1 MIFAVSIEPITRVS
15 ANTKCF
21 NRLIEP
27 RNGERRGILC
37 QGRTRINCECVC
49 ERERERKRERE
60 RASTRVISV
69 KCSRYPHCHRRPKR
83 VAGNVTGARL
93 YLVTWYGF
101 AGDNAKICATSLVNR
116 NETRDFFFSF
126 PPRVTEISLM
136 DRDTRFSPMIFDTF
150 RGTKSLTIRCT
161 ILWFFFFYP
170 LFFPRSHRIA
180 NFFFFCRNERISEI
194 RFTFINLF

>member
-1 MIFAVSIEPITRVS
+1 MIFAVSIQPITRRVI

-27 RNGERRGILC
+27 RNDECHGILC
-37 QGRTRINCECVC
+37 QGRTRINCEWVSMCVC
-49 ERERERKRERE
+49 EKERERE

-116 NETRDFFFSF
+116 NETRDFFF

-136 DRDTRFSPMIFDTF
+136 DRDTRFSPWFLIRF
-150 RGTKSLTIRCT
+150 GTKSLTICPVDM
-161 ILWFFFFYP
+161 ILWFFSFFRL
-170 LFFPRSHRIA
+170 LFFLELLI
-180 NFFFFCRNERISEI
+180 FFFCWNEIPP

>member
-1 MIFAVSIEPITRVS
+1 MIFAVSIQPITRRVI

-27 RNGERRGILC
+27 RNDECHGILC
-37 QGRTRINCECVC
+37 QGRTRINCEWVSVCVC
-49 ERERERKRERE
+49 EKERERE

-116 NETRDFFFSF
+116 NETRDFFSRFHLEWRRF
-126 PPRVTEISLM
+126 HWWIAI
-136 DRDTRFSPMIFDTF
+136 RDSPHDFWYVSERNRWLFALSM
-150 RGTKSLTIRCT
+150 
-161 ILWFFFFYP
+161 WFFD
-170 LFFPRSHRIA
+170 FFP
-180 NFFFFCRNERISEI
+180 FFVCYFSSNC
-194 RFTFINLF
+194 

>member
-1 MIFAVSIEPITRVS
+1 MASAVEFFARDEHVSTVS
-15 ANTKCF
+15 V
-21 NRLIEP
+21 
-27 RNGERRGILC
+27 
-37 QGRTRINCECVC
+37 CVC
-49 ERERERKRERE
+49 EREKERE

-180 NFFFFCRNERISEI
+180 NFFCLSKRTYLRD
-194 RFTFINLF
+194 TFY